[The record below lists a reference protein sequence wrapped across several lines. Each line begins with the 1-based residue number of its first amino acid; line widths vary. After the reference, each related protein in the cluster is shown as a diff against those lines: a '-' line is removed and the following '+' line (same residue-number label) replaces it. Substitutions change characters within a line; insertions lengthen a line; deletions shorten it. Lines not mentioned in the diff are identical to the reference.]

1 MAKITEKSKGCQLIV
16 KAKLSIGEKLDETE
30 LEKFSQKNVR
40 GLLKVNRINKKKIE
54 YTGPIGVRLYDRL
67 KKSISKYDF
76 FFIMEQFVDLYRKMA
91 QAQLNVN
98 NIIFDI
104 EHIFINEHTK
114 ELQFIYLPM
123 LQAQKAEPFDTM
135 YHMIYTA
142 KPMPEQENDYI
153 SRFVYFLR
161 ELPSFD
167 PEKIEAYIAKEDRSV
182 VNIIK
187 RHPTGSFMTDKQAD
201 YYAHYDRESGE
212 EATALLN
219 EEEATA
225 LLSEEEATGLLNDGE
240 ATGLLIGEE
249 YEAHA
254 TLYRV
259 LTNESIPIHKQV
271 YRLGKEKS
279 YADYFISDNYA
290 VSRSH
295 ADIIRR
301 EQRYFIMDLNS
312 KNKTFVNGVAIT
324 PRKEVEIHEGDNVR
338 LGNEEFIFHSQA

>member
-98 NIIFDI
+98 NVIFDI

-114 ELQFIYLPM
+114 ELQFIYLP
-123 LQAQKAEPFDTM
+123 LLPAQKAEPFDTM

-182 VNIIK
+182 VHIIK
-187 RHPTGSFMTDKQAD
+187 RHPTVSFMTDKQAD

-212 EATALLN
+212 EATALLK
-219 EEEATA
+219 EEETTV
-225 LLSEEEATGLLNDGE
+225 LFIEEEATGLLEGDD
-240 ATGLLIGEE
+240 
-249 YEAHA
+249 YEKFA

-259 LTNESIPIHKQV
+259 LTDETIQINKPV

-279 YADYFISDNYA
+279 YSDYFVSNNHA

-338 LGNEEFIFHSQA
+338 LGNEEFVFHSQA